1 MTENIAFARFHP
13 VALFFYYLTLVLFTM
28 FTENPVVIA
37 CALLGALAFCAFTG
51 TARENIADA
60 KLFVPM
66 FLLVALTTPLFSHGG
81 ATPLFFMNDNP
92 VTLEAIAAGVNIA
105 ALVTAV
111 MLIFKGFSRVMESDK
126 LLALFG
132 KISPKLAVVLSMA
145 LRFLPLLARKWR
157 EICDVQRAMG
167 YFRGE
172 SRFARLSSYARVFSA
187 LVSWALENA
196 ADTAAAM
203 CARGFELEGKK
214 SFSLF
219 RFTRADGALIAVSAS
234 LSLPV
239 LAGFALGRADFSFY
253 PYISELS
260 ADALSLLTYVSFAIL
275 SFIPLIFE
283 VTEAVKWK
291 YLRSKI

>member
-1 MTENIAFARFHP
+1 MDKSIAFARFHP
-13 VALFFYYLTLVLFTM
+13 VALFFYYFCILLFTM
-28 FTENPVVIA
+28 FTENPMITA
-37 CALLGALAFCAFTG
+37 SALLGALAFAFFTG
-51 TARENIADA
+51 SARENLQDA
-60 KLFVPM
+60 KFFVPM
-66 FLLVALTTPLFSHGG
+66 FLLVALTNPLFSHSG

-92 VTLEAIAAGVNIA
+92 VTLEAVAAGVSIA
-105 ALVTAV
+105 ATVAAV
-111 MLIFKGFSRVMESDK
+111 IFIFKGFSRVMESDK

-145 LRFLPLLARKWR
+145 LRFLPLLARKWS
-157 EICDVQRAMG
+157 ELCDVHKAMG
-167 YFRGE
+167 YFQKE

-196 ADTAAAM
+196 ADTAASM

-219 RFTRADGALIAVSAS
+219 RFTRADGALIAASAA

-253 PYISELS
+253 PYVSEIS
-260 ADALSLLTYVSFAIL
+260 ADALSLIMYISFGIL
-275 SFIPLIFE
+275 SLLPFIFE